1 MRYGMSLFPVLEP
14 DEKSAVDYFD
24 ESLRLVELAERL
36 GYDHVQIVEHY
47 LGGYGGYSPDPT
59 TFLAAAAMRTS
70 RIRLITGAVIPA
82 FTHPLQLA
90 GKLAMLDNLSRGRV
104 GVGFGRAFL
113 PAEFETFEVDIDTS
127 RDRFTAGVEA
137 CRRLWS
143 DTEVSVD
150 DGFHR
155 FGPITSLP
163 RTVQRPHPP
172 IYLASAMSPETCAAA
187 GRSGYHLQVVP
198 TVTSAVRLGEML
210 AAYRAGWAE
219 TGRAPGAGEIQVKYT
234 CYLAEDR
241 AEALRTAE
249 ELERNYVAKM
259 SSAVAGWAA
268 TRSSA
273 YAGYEQLADKVAQYD
288 FGAAHRDDKVLAGT
302 PADVVEQ
309 LGRIRERLGT
319 DITVSCVFNPGYLS
333 FARAEAAVRMFAED
347 VLPAVTAVPA
357 AAATVPV
364 GHA

>member
-1 MRYGMSLFPVLEP
+1 MRYGLSLFPVLGP

-24 ESLRLVELAERL
+24 ESLQLVELAERL
-36 GYDHVQIVEHY
+36 GYEHVQIVEHY
-47 LGGYGGYSPDPT
+47 LGAYGGYSPDPT

-70 RIRLITGAVIPA
+70 RIRLVTGAVIPA

-90 GKLAMLDNLSRGRV
+90 GKLAMLDNLSHGRL

-113 PAEFETFEVDIDTS
+113 PAEFEAFGVDIDSS
-127 RDRFTAGVEA
+127 RGRFAAGVEA

-143 DTEVSVD
+143 ETDVTVD

-198 TVTSAVRLGEML
+198 TVTSAARLGEML
-210 AAYRAGWAE
+210 TAYRAGWAE
-219 TGRAPGAGEIQVKYT
+219 SGRAPGGGEIQVKYT

-241 AEALRTAE
+241 AEALRMAE

-259 SSAVAGWAA
+259 ASVVSAWAG
-268 TRSSA
+268 TRSVA
-273 YAGYEQLADKVAQYD
+273 YAGYEQLAGKVAQYE
-288 FGAAHRDDKVLAGT
+288 FAAAHRDDKVLAGT

-309 LGRIRERLGT
+309 LRRIRDRFGT
-319 DITVSCVFNPGYLS
+319 DITVSCVFNPGYLP
-333 FARAEAAVRMFAED
+333 FCQAAAAVRMFAEQ
-347 VLPAVTAVPA
+347 VVPAVTGADV
-357 AAATVPV
+357 ATGV
-364 GHA
+364 A